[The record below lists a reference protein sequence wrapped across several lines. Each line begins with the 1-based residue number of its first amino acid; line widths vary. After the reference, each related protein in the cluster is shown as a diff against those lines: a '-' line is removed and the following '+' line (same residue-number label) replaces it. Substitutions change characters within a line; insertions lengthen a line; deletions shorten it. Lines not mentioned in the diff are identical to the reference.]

1 MALPQAF
8 RARWFWCCVFC
19 VACWV
24 PWTFVSKLGSEQ
36 IPATTMQ
43 YLFNWGSIP
52 VGLGFLAKQRFR
64 IEKSPKGIA
73 FGLTVGI
80 LSAIGQLALFAAFR
94 HSSNAAVVTV
104 LTSLYPLVTVVLAVI
119 VLHERLT
126 KAQLLGLGFA
136 AAAFVIFSF

>member
-1 MALPQAF
+1 
-8 RARWFWCCVFC
+8 

-52 VGLGFLAKQRFR
+52 VGLGFLMKQRFR

-94 HSSNAAVVTV
+94 YSSNASVVTV

-126 KAQLLGLGFA
+126 KAQVLGLGFA

>member
-1 MALPQAF
+1 MALSQAF
-8 RARWFWCCVFC
+8 KTRWFWCCVFC

-36 IPATTMQ
+36 IPAPTMQ

-52 VGLGFLAKQRFR
+52 VLLGFLVMQRFR

-80 LSAIGQLALFAAFR
+80 LSAVGQLCLFSAFR
-94 HSSNAAVVTV
+94 YSSSASVVTV

-119 VLHERLT
+119 VLRERLT
-126 KAQLLGLGFA
+126 KAQVLGLGFA

>member
-1 MALPQAF
+1 M
-8 RARWFWCCVFC
+8 ARWFWCCVFC

-52 VGLGFLAKQRFR
+52 VGLGFLVMQRFR

-80 LSAIGQLALFAAFR
+80 LSAVGQLALFAAFR
-94 HSSNAAVVTV
+94 YSSNAAVVTV

-119 VLHERLT
+119 VLRERLT
-126 KAQLLGLGFA
+126 KAQVLGLGFA

>member
-1 MALPQAF
+1 MALSRALK
-8 RARWFWCCVFC
+8 ARWFWCCVFC

-24 PWTFVSKLGSEQ
+24 PWTFVSKLGTEQ
-36 IPATTMQ
+36 IPAPTMQ

-52 VGLGFLAKQRFR
+52 VGLGFLVMQRFR

-80 LSAIGQLALFAAFR
+80 LSALGQLALFAAFR
-94 HSSNAAVVTV
+94 YSSNASVVTV

-119 VLHERLT
+119 VLRERLT

>member
-1 MALPQAF
+1 
-8 RARWFWCCVFC
+8 

-52 VGLGFLAKQRFR
+52 VGLGFLMKQRFR

-80 LSAIGQLALFAAFR
+80 LSAVGQLALFAAFR
-94 HSSNAAVVTV
+94 YSSNASVVTV

-126 KAQLLGLGFA
+126 KAQVLGLGFA